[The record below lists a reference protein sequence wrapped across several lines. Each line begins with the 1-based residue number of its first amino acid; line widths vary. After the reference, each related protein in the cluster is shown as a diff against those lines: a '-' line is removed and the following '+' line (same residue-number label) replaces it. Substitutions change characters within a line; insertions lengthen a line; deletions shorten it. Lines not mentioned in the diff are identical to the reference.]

1 MPQSWQI
8 KQARGFQT
16 QGVWSLDPD
25 FTIGDATIESHTD
38 SLADILGAA
47 TTSEGYKNLLDTADG
62 TLRAEYAFF
71 KSMNIAVAARL
82 DSEVPDND
90 PLQIDIDQL
99 RIDAVSRAAVEERTL
114 KTAAAWIKINAARAA
129 EDPAKPPVAVRGS
142 LAAAFQTRWLALPV
156 KRQAREQAAG
166 VWRTG
171 SSQLRAADKALDRIN
186 KDWYQAW
193 KSEYPPGTAQGD
205 ALAGIDTEDGTNM
218 PEVLEIAGI
227 VQEGLS
233 LRVTYVPGTGDHA
246 TVKDLNYLVE
256 GVHGDFQR
264 ITADTA
270 AGNLIGPF
278 TEGQIVRIR
287 TDVGNSRDN
296 SELSPEQA
304 VTIQP
309 VP

>member
-25 FTIGDATIESHTD
+25 FTVGAATIESHTD

-82 DSEVPDND
+82 DSEVPDDD

-142 LAAAFQTRWLALPV
+142 LSAAFQTRWLALPV

-171 SSQLRAADKALDRIN
+171 SSQLRAADKPWTASTRIGIRHGKAN
-186 KDWYQAW
+186 TRPAPRKVTPWRGSIPRTGRTCRRFW
-193 KSEYPPGTAQGD
+193 KSRA
-205 ALAGIDTEDGTNM
+205 
-218 PEVLEIAGI
+218 
-227 VQEGLS
+227 S
-233 LRVTYVPGTGDHA
+233 
-246 TVKDLNYLVE
+246 
-256 GVHGDFQR
+256 
-264 ITADTA
+264 
-270 AGNLIGPF
+270 
-278 TEGQIVRIR
+278 
-287 TDVGNSRDN
+287 SRKA
-296 SELSPEQA
+296 SRCG
-304 VTIQP
+304 
-309 VP
+309 